1 MILNFKRIS
10 ILSLAVALAAACE
23 PEALAPD
30 SSAPQQVVLGQDVV
44 RGELLIRFDERVV
57 GILDEAGLTR
67 SGSKAPLS
75 ECPIPSVEEVLSMVE
90 GYTIERVFPVDPR
103 SEELARKEGLHLWY
117 RVKFAEDAPMEQ
129 MIAKLSRLGEVSTV
143 NCNRRLRK
151 NWSAKVIPFDP
162 ASRTTG
168 LGSSPSAAP
177 ALGTAP
183 TRATTPRFNDGGLQ
197 YQWHLVNKGDLGATK
212 FTAGADVNVLPAWDL
227 CTGDPSIIVAVLD
240 EGIAYDHPDLKDAM
254 WINEDE
260 VWRSRTDNDGNGYP
274 GDVYGYNFALDT
286 PIITVNDIKDSGH
299 GSHVA
304 GVIAATNNN
313 GVGISSIA
321 GGDGIS
327 KGVRLMSCQIF
338 SGDKGGTVLDEVR
351 AIKYAADNGA
361 TILQCSWGYTSG
373 AANGY
378 DWQPM
383 YSTDETWM
391 RDNALEKKALDYFVH
406 NAGSPDG
413 VVEGGI
419 AVFAAGN
426 ESAPAAGYPGAYGDF
441 VSVAATAADWTPAV
455 YTNYGT
461 GTTISAPGGDQDYY
475 YEYGEGSDCGAIGC
489 VLSTLPLEVTPVGYG
504 YMEGTSMACPHVSG
518 VFALGL
524 SYAAK
529 LHKHFKAEEIIELLY
544 STATPVE
551 QFWNVDEPK
560 NYYKYVVD
568 LGSNHFKSMDLKL
581 FRGKMGH
588 GQVNAAAF
596 LDAISKGGKPMT
608 FPNVFLAPGAEKVI
622 DASLYFDNV
631 GSLTLDFK
639 TSPVASAQLS
649 AGKLHSKGLAEGQ
662 AKGRISDGS
671 RSFDFVVTVR
681 KNANSNG
688 WL

>member
-103 SEELARKEGLHLWY
+103 SEKLARKEGLHLWY

-151 NWSAKVIPFDP
+151 NWSEKVIPFDP

-168 LGSSPSAAP
+168 LASSPNA
-177 ALGTAP
+177 AP

-254 WINEDE
+254 WVNEDE

-391 RDNALEKKALDYFVH
+391 SDNALEKKALDYFVH

-608 FPNVFLAPGAEKVI
+608 FPNVFLAPGAEKLI

-631 GSLTLDFK
+631 GSMTLDFK

-649 AGKLHSKGLAEGQ
+649 AGKLHIKGLAEGQ